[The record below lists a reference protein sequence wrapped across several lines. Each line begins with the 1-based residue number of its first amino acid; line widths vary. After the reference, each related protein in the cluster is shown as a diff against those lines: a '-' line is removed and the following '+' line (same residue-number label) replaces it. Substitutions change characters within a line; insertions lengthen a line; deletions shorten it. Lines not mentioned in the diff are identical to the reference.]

1 MIDKYKYALLVFAVC
16 AVAVNLY
23 VPVLWDNPVFRD
35 QNMQQGK
42 KMLADALPKRQLD
55 WIWGAE
61 EKSIHLATEYS
72 LVKVYEGQT
81 KPFED
86 KYVKQYRDRIDSS
99 GGTERK
105 FREYYVVR
113 PIIVDC
119 YRSLNTGLLLV
130 NYLLALMI
138 GALTYLI
145 PLYIRNKRQEETHG
159 KIENE

>member
-1 MIDKYKYALLVFAVC
+1 MIDKYKYALLVFVVC

-55 WIWGAE
+55 WIWGVE

-99 GGTERK
+99 GGAERK

-113 PIIVDC
+113 PIIVNC
-119 YRSLNTGLLLV
+119 YRSLNTGLLLL
-130 NYLLALMI
+130 NYLLALML

-145 PLYIRNKRQEETHG
+145 PLYIRNKRQAEAQG

>member
-1 MIDKYKYALLVFAVC
+1 MIGKYKYALLVFAAC

-23 VPVLWDNPVFRD
+23 IPVLWDNAGFRD

-55 WIWGAE
+55 WIWGTE

-72 LVKVYEGQT
+72 LFKVYDGQA

-86 KYVKQYRDRIDSS
+86 KYVKQYRDRVDSS
-99 GGTERK
+99 GGIERK

-113 PIIVDC
+113 PIIVTC
-119 YRSLNTGLLLV
+119 YRSVNTGLLLL
-130 NYLLALMI
+130 NDLLALMI
-138 GALTYLI
+138 AALTYLI
-145 PLYIRNKRQEETHG
+145 PLYIRNKRQAATQE